1 MDVQNIINEW
11 ETHLWSIIDSYF
23 KNTDNYLCKNQLDS
37 YNRFLEINIPKT
49 IRQFNPIILSYNPIT
64 SDNKKTSTNYL
75 YELRITLGGSIKT
88 IDDDKKENVIIPELI
103 DNEIFLNNYVNE
115 KCPEKFSFENNSEN
129 EIIFDELISILTE
142 KEQNIIRLAFVERH
156 TYAEI
161 AQMYNVSR
169 QYANTTANRA
179 LKKIKEKF
187 FEIS

>member
-1 MDVQNIINEW
+1 MKLAYNCYKNYNAKYPLEDLIVEAKLGAINAVRSFDPTRNVKLI
-11 ETHLWSIIDSYF
+11 THIH
-23 KNTDNYLCKNQLDS
+23 NY
-37 YNRFLEINIPKT
+37 INFSMSKHIRRDTGVIKIPRTK
-49 IRQFNPIILSYNPIT
+49 S
-64 SDNKKTSTNYL
+64 
-75 YELRITLGGSIKT
+75 
-88 IDDDKKENVIIPELI
+88 KKENVIIPELI